1 LSRPRAQFSALFNAA
16 AARTAVAVVVVAALA
31 ACHAEPD
38 DAVTAKPA
46 APKKAAPTAN
56 TPPPAPC
63 SAKEDALL
71 TAPFVDNFDRA
82 DLGTNDWY
90 STSYGAYSIRN
101 GRLCTAKPRNHPLWL
116 KRKLPANVRVE
127 FEAIAL
133 SNNADIK
140 VELFGDGC
148 GYDTN
153 GNEYTSTGYVAVLG
167 AHNNTEHWLAR
178 LYEHG
183 PEARKTPLIAGSD
196 SIANSKL
203 VQGTTYKFEL
213 ARTDG
218 KELRFLVN
226 GTLVHAMPDAQ
237 PLAGEGHD
245 HFAFDGWDAPV
256 CFDKV
261 TVTPL

>member
-1 LSRPRAQFSALFNAA
+1 MSRPRAQFRALFSAA
-16 AARTAVAVVVVAALA
+16 ALIVAAPLA

-46 APKKAAPTAN
+46 PAKKPPAAAN
-56 TPPPAPC
+56 TPPPGPC
-63 SAKEDALL
+63 TAKEDPLL

-82 DLGTNDWY
+82 DLGVSDWS

-101 GRLCTAKPRNHPLWL
+101 GRVCTAKPRNHPLWL

-127 FEAIAL
+127 FDAIPL
-133 SNNADIK
+133 TNNGDIK
-140 VELFGDGC
+140 AELFGDGC
-148 GYDTN
+148 GFDTT
-153 GNEYTSTGYVAVLG
+153 GNEYTSTAYVAVLG

-183 PEARKTPLIAGSD
+183 PEARITRLIAGGD
-196 SIANSKL
+196 SIADSKL

-213 ARTDG
+213 VRTDG
-218 KELRFLVN
+218 KEVRFLVN

-245 HFAFDGWDAPV
+245 HFAFDGWDAQV
-256 CFDKV
+256 CFDKL